1 MANVKVHWSVLLL
14 CQSSKKVEET
24 AGYNRKMGA
33 VTNVSILIYKVTQRI
48 QFKLWI
54 SLLLVFGLTAFMSS
68 HTIMNVPI
76 IAEIT
81 EDAYRSGV
89 TPYTV
94 LNIVRRPK
102 DEVREAACSELQ
114 LWYNLARSYSSR
126 TMHNS

>member
-1 MANVKVHWSVLLL
+1 M
-14 CQSSKKVEET
+14 
-24 AGYNRKMGA
+24 
-33 VTNVSILIYKVTQRI
+33 
-48 QFKLWI
+48 F
-54 SLLLVFGLTAFMSS
+54 S

-102 DEVREAACSELQ
+102 DEVREEACSELQ

-126 TMHNS
+126 TIHNS